1 MHPAS
6 SNQGQEAL
14 NAPYSRVS
22 GKKSSEHSFP
32 DEGNECI
39 SLSDGSSNK
48 IGSKKPSKAPAK
60 KSV

>member
-14 NAPYSRVS
+14 NAPYSHAS
-22 GKKSSEHSFP
+22 GKKSPEHSFAE
-32 DEGNECI
+32 EGHECI

-48 IGSKKPSKAPAK
+48 LGSKKPSKAP
-60 KSV
+60 